1 MLTKQDKREILK
13 LVDHR
18 NEHLKGS
25 RSWDVIEYCITFLL
39 MIVLAF
45 SIRSVI
51 FEPMRVKGSSME
63 NTLLPGD
70 YMAVEKLS
78 YILKP
83 MKRGDV
89 EYDFVEVMACPGG
102 CVGGGGQP
110 IAFNQELGPER
121 ACVLNSMDGADV
133 LRVTTGLTPRH
144 DGTYIVEQGCVFVM
158 GDNRLV
164 SRDSTDGMVGSIPV
178 ARVIGRVDRVL
189 FPFSRSKR
197 MQGVQYGV

>member
-89 EYDFVEVMACPGG
+89 VICYYPNNDDYT
-102 CVGGGGQP
+102 CVKRIIGLEGDTITIDNGLVSVNGVQ
-110 IAFNQELGPER
+110 
-121 ACVLNSMDGADV
+121 
-133 LRVTTGLTPRH
+133 LREDYVTTGLTPRH

-178 ARVIGRVDRVL
+178 ERVIGRVDRVL

>member
-1 MLTKQDKREILK
+1 MLTKQEKREILK
-13 LVDHR
+13 MVDHR

-89 EYDFVEVMACPGG
+89 VICYYPNNDDYT
-102 CVGGGGQP
+102 CVKRIIGLEGDTITIDNGLVSVNGVQ
-110 IAFNQELGPER
+110 
-121 ACVLNSMDGADV
+121 
-133 LRVTTGLTPRH
+133 LREDYVTTGLTPRH

>member
-1 MLTKQDKREILK
+1 MLTKQE

-25 RSWDVIEYCITFLL
+25 RSWSVIEYCITFLL

-45 SIRSVI
+45 SIRSVL

-63 NTLLPGD
+63 NTLLQGD

-78 YILKP
+78 YIFKP

-89 EYDFVEVMACPGG
+89 VICYYPNNDDYTCVKRIIGLEGDTITIENGFVSVNG
-102 CVGGGGQP
+102 VQ
-110 IAFNQELGPER
+110 
-121 ACVLNSMDGADV
+121 
-133 LRVTTGLTPRH
+133 LREDYVTTGLTSRH

-189 FPFSRSKR
+189 FPFSRAKR

>member
-1 MLTKQDKREILK
+1 MLTKQDKKEILK

-25 RSWDVIEYCITFLL
+25 RSWSVIEYCITFLL

-45 SIRSVI
+45 SIRSVL

-63 NTLLPGD
+63 NTLLQGD

-78 YILKP
+78 YIFKP

-89 EYDFVEVMACPGG
+89 VICYYPNNNDYTCVKRIIGLEGDTITIENGFVSVNG
-102 CVGGGGQP
+102 VQ
-110 IAFNQELGPER
+110 
-121 ACVLNSMDGADV
+121 
-133 LRVTTGLTPRH
+133 LREDYVTTGLTSRH

-189 FPFSRSKR
+189 FPFSRAKR